1 MNIENHPCFNPNA
14 CKSHGRVHLPIAP
27 RCNIQCNF
35 CNRKFDCVNESRP
48 GVCSSILTPS
58 QAMVYLDQ
66 VMERKKNISVMGIA
80 GPGDPFANPGE
91 TLTTLE
97 LVKKKYPELLLCVA
111 TNGLNLPD
119 YLDDLTRYNVSHV
132 SITINAV
139 DPKIGEKIY
148 AWVRYGKKSLPPAKG
163 AEILL
168 EKQLQS
174 VAGLKERGIIVKV
187 NTIVLPGINDHHVVD
202 IARKMAEFDVDLL
215 NCMPYYPNE
224 GSNFSHLAEPS
235 KKEIAEIQAQAKAYI
250 PQMLHCKRCRADAVG
265 NLDDKPDM
273 VLMESLKACASI
285 KGNPFET
292 VISPPS
298 CDDTSAA
305 GKVPKMKMTNE
316 SRVDTS
322 ADAFP
327 ITEDKAN
334 NGNVAD
340 LSASPSYVA
349 VASREGLLV
358 NQHLG
363 EANMLYIYDITHKS
377 PLLVDQRKLPKPGG
391 MDFRWHGVADI
402 IKDCHLV
409 LVSGIGESPRR
420 VLEER
425 GLKVLSVNGLI
436 HELLNAIK
444 HGQAINHLI
453 KRAPSRCQAEC
464 TGTGMGC
471 M

>member
-1 MNIENHPCFNPNA
+1 
-14 CKSHGRVHLPIAP
+14 
-27 RCNIQCNF
+27 
-35 CNRKFDCVNESRP
+35 
-48 GVCSSILTPS
+48 
-58 QAMVYLDQ
+58 
-66 VMERKKNISVMGIA
+66 
-80 GPGDPFANPGE
+80 
-91 TLTTLE
+91 
-97 LVKKKYPELLLCVA
+97 
-111 TNGLNLPD
+111 
-119 YLDDLTRYNVSHV
+119 VSHV

-148 AWVRYGKKSLPPAKG
+148 AWVRYGKKSLAPAKG

-202 IARKMAEFDVDLL
+202 IAKKMAEFDVDLL

-235 KKEIAEIQAQAKAYI
+235 KKEIAEIQAEAKVYI

-285 KGNPFET
+285 KENPFET
-292 VISPPS
+292 VIPIPS
-298 CDDTSAA
+298 CDDTPAA
-305 GKVPKMKMTNE
+305 ANILDKIPEMEMAGE
-316 SRVDTS
+316 SLLLSKKSEDRS

-334 NGNVAD
+334 NANVAD
-340 LSASPSYVA
+340 PSTPPSYVA
-349 VASREGLLV
+349 VASREGVLV

-363 EANMLYIYDITHKS
+363 EADALYIYDMTHKA
-377 PLLVDQRKLPKPGG
+377 PLLVDQRKLPEPGG

-409 LVSGIGESPRR
+409 LVSGIGESPKR

-436 HELLNAIK
+436 HELLNALK
-444 HGQAINHLI
+444 QGQAINHLI
-453 KRAPSRCQAEC
+453 KRTPSRCQMEC